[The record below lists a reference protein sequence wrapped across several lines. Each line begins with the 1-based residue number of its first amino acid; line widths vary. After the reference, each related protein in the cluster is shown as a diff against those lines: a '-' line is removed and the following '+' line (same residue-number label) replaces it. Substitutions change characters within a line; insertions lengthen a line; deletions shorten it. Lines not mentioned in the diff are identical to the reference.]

1 MEKEF
6 EPAMKLNLQFFADG
20 VHDET
25 PETVDPEIAD
35 TEETNDTELDEAE
48 NTEEED
54 DPEALDDSDEQSEG
68 HVQTP
73 EENAI
78 YANMRRRAEAEA
90 QRKFEAQQRAIDAQ
104 YAQMFA
110 GYTNPITGEPIR
122 SANDYIAAMAAQE
135 RQNAE
140 NQMAAAGIDKNLLNN
155 LIENNPTVI
164 EAREAI
170 RRANDAQAES
180 MIHEDYRKILEIDP
194 TIGNEAD
201 VPASEGFAEAIQY
214 TVDHPG
220 IRLSDAY
227 KIVNFDR
234 LSSSKTQAA
243 RQAAISKAKSKEHL
257 SVASGIN
264 APSDGEDI
272 PSGVLSM
279 WKEAF
284 PEKTPA
290 QLKALYN
297 KSIKANIGRKR

>member
-1 MEKEF
+1 MRRKEN
-6 EPAMKLNLQFFADG
+6 AIDLDLQFFAEGEADVDSG
-20 VHDET
+20 V
-25 PETVDPEIAD
+25 VDPEVAD
-35 TEETNDTELDEAE
+35 EGVDDADEAGE
-48 NTEEED
+48 DFSEDDSEGPEEED
-54 DPEALDDSDEQSEG
+54 EEPEK

-78 YANMRRRAEAEA
+78 YANMRRRAEAEV
-90 QRKFEAQQRAIDAQ
+90 QRKFETQQRAIDAQ
-104 YAQMFA
+104 YAQMFS
-110 GYTNPITGEPIR
+110 GYTNPLTGEPIR

-140 NQMAAAGIDKNLLNN
+140 NQIAAAGIDRNLLNS

-170 RRANDAQAES
+170 RRANDAQAEN
-180 MIHEDYRKILEIDP
+180 MIHEDYRKILELDP

-201 VPASEGFAEAIQY
+201 VPASEGFADAVQY

-234 LSSSKTQAA
+234 LANSKTMAA
-243 RQAAISKAKSKEHL
+243 RQAAISKTKSKEHL

-272 PSGVLSM
+272 PSGVLDM

-290 QLKALYN
+290 QLRALYN
-297 KSIKANIGRKR
+297 KSVKANIGRKR